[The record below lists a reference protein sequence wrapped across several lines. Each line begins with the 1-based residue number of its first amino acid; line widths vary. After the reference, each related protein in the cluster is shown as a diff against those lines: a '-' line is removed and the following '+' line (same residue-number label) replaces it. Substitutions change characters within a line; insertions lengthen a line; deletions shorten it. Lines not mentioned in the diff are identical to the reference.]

1 VVDCEDAD
9 LLVPRNQSECVPR
22 LAGEPTREVRHR
34 GHHLDAVARTPGNMG
49 HALINED
56 ALLPLNL
63 VGKKRSK
70 RLTVALHQSMGR

>member
-1 VVDCEDAD
+1 
-9 LLVPRNQSECVPR
+9 
-22 LAGEPTREVRHR
+22 
-34 GHHLDAVARTPGNMG
+34 MG